1 MAISL
6 IIVAH
11 NEEKHIGDTIKSAY
25 DLVDEIVLVDAAS
38 TDDTVKAV
46 EAIDTEKKL
55 KVFTYDNPP
64 NFIINKQRALEKA
77 TNEWIL
83 ELDADEI
90 VTPALAK
97 EIQDQVSTRPGLAIV
112 AYWIPRLNY
121 IMNKPLRKGGQY
133 PDYTI
138 RLYKKDHARF
148 PVKTI
153 HDQVQVDDL
162 NTTKANIIVNE
173 KVGMLKE
180 PLLHYPYRSLVTFFR
195 KWAQYAEFDGD
206 EWYKNG
212 MRPSLLNFLNYCVW
226 MPHYWFLLTYI
237 RHRGYV
243 DGFPG
248 LAFSFF
254 SGLRYWVA
262 YMRMYELSI

>member
-1 MAISL
+1 MIDACRCP
-6 IIVAH
+6 
-11 NEEKHIGDTIKSAY
+11 G
-25 DLVDEIVLVDAAS
+25 AAS
-38 TDDTVKAV
+38 EIRGQARAV
-46 EAIDTEKKL
+46 VVAAL
-55 KVFTYDNPP
+55 QPVVGGG
-64 NFIINKQRALEKA
+64 QRWAHR
-77 TNEWIL
+77 N
-83 ELDADEI
+83 
-90 VTPALAK
+90 
-97 EIQDQVSTRPGLAIV
+97 V
-112 AYWIPRLNY
+112 AYWMPRLNH

-153 HDQVQVDDL
+153 HDQVQIDDL

-173 KVGMLKE
+173 KIGMLKE